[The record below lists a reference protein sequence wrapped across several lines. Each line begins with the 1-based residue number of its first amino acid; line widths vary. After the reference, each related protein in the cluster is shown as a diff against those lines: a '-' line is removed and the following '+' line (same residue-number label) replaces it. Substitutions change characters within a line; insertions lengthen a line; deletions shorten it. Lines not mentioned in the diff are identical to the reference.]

1 MPALVATRLILMAL
15 LAVGEGPPGAGAP
28 AATGTPWPATGTI
41 LHASRDPNASISA
54 VWYADAMDKVFR
66 SSQPAQPEPSRPPT
80 PTPTTVQM
88 AAARG
93 ERQPFQLVLSCT
105 QPVGNVSV
113 RPVRQRGIAA
123 IDVRRVAYTHIEF
136 PVNEANRT
144 GLFPDP
150 LPVEHK
156 SMLAVGANPFWITVQ
171 VSNSSSTPSV
181 ARARLLVER
190 GGDGPVIRID
200 LAIKIHDFAI
210 PDIRHA
216 SQQSLTSFNQ
226 E

>member
-1 MPALVATRLILMAL
+1 
-15 LAVGEGPPGAGAP
+15 
-28 AATGTPWPATGTI
+28 
-41 LHASRDPNASISA
+41 
-54 VWYADAMDKVFR
+54 
-66 SSQPAQPEPSRPPT
+66 
-80 PTPTTVQM
+80 
-88 AAARG
+88 
-93 ERQPFQLVLSCT
+93 
-105 QPVGNVSV
+105 
-113 RPVRQRGIAA
+113 
-123 IDVRRVAYTHIEF
+123 
-136 PVNEANRT
+136 
-144 GLFPDP
+144 
-150 LPVEHK
+150 
-156 SMLAVGANPFWITVQ
+156 MLAVGANPFWITVQ